1 MTIHTKLI
9 TWRLIGTID
18 WAICGQ
24 SLIDWITACVPVD
37 TKYDVV
43 AYITVVSL
51 HDAWSVFLLV
61 EWMFKKWP
69 LMESAFRCNCF
80 APQLEEI
87 NVNFS
92 RSPLKIDTNLSRPV
106 GKVICST
113 ITFVQLSQSFL
124 PRSADL
130 TNCPEGSVL
139 HLCWSGSALSCHCV
153 QITPCKQSRSHANQY
168 PTSIKWNNCSV
179 LRSWA
184 FAYGGVENNWSVTRW
199 HLRSLAC
206 EASSLTQELCGH

>member
-1 MTIHTKLI
+1 MKAYWYDWLSN
-9 TWRLIGTID
+9 L
-18 WAICGQ
+18 WAITDWLNNCLCSCWYQ
-24 SLIDWITACVPVD
+24 IWCCCLHHCCKFTWCLISI
-37 TKYDVV
+37 
-43 AYITVVSL
+43 
-51 HDAWSVFLLV
+51 FV

-69 LMESAFRCNCF
+69 LMESAFQCNYF

-184 FAYGGVENNWSVTRW
+184 FAHGGVENNWSVTRW